1 MTERLHGSMHS
12 VQVMDDEEVERL
24 EAMQE
29 SNGEETVEEKTKG
42 KTEQE
47 K

>member
-1 MTERLHGSMHS
+1 MTERLHGAVSN
-12 VQVMDDEEVERL
+12 VQVLDDEEVERL